1 MSQPGLVRQLGVLSA
16 TALVV
21 SNMIGVGIFATTGFL
36 AGDLGQPSLVI
47 GVWAVGALLALAGAL
62 CYSELGMNFPRSGG
76 EYVYLTEAWGPAWG
90 FINGWVSFFAGFS
103 APIAAAALAISA
115 YLAYFFPALAT
126 DDPSAPALSLGF
138 IDLRFGGA
146 QLTALAV
153 VVVFTVVN
161 LLGVSQVARLQNVL
175 TATKLLV
182 IGAFLVLGFSVGN
195 GDWGHF
201 SMGVT
206 ERTSTS
212 TLPAQFAVSLIFV
225 YWAYSGWNAAVY
237 VAEEIRDPGRTLPIA
252 LIFGTVFVALLY
264 VALNVLYVYANSLDE
279 LKGVVAVGSRAAE
292 SLFGRAGGGF
302 FSAAMAVS
310 LLATVNAMCMIG
322 PRVYFAMAQRGAFFA
337 VAARV
342 HPRWH
347 SPWVAVLA
355 QGACC
360 CVLIVSGTFES
371 LGYYIGFMLFLFSAL
386 SVLAIF
392 KFRRRAGWNRSRWVS
407 FAYPLIPLVY
417 VSMNAWVFLYFAL
430 GRKEALWSL
439 LTIVVGALVYHFYV
453 RKQRPQSA

>member
-1 MSQPGLVRQLGVLSA
+1 
-16 TALVV
+16 
-21 SNMIGVGIFATTGFL
+21 
-36 AGDLGQPSLVI
+36 
-47 GVWAVGALLALAGAL
+47 
-62 CYSELGMNFPRSGG
+62 
-76 EYVYLTEAWGPAWG
+76 
-90 FINGWVSFFAGFS
+90 
-103 APIAAAALAISA
+103 
-115 YLAYFFPALAT
+115 
-126 DDPSAPALSLGF
+126 
-138 IDLRFGGA
+138 
-146 QLTALAV
+146 
-153 VVVFTVVN
+153 
-161 LLGVSQVARLQNVL
+161 
-175 TATKLLV
+175 
-182 IGAFLVLGFSVGN
+182 
-195 GDWGHF
+195 
-201 SMGVT
+201 
-206 ERTSTS
+206 
-212 TLPAQFAVSLIFV
+212 LPAQFAVSLIFV

-430 GRKEALWSL
+430 GRREALWSL